1 MKYFQ
6 SFALLLL
13 TIAVA
18 VLFYLHFS
26 AKPAAKK
33 ESVSVKR
40 PAAQTTGEGI
50 RVAYIDL
57 DSIKTQYLYFK
68 LKSEEIEREKQKIDN
83 EIQAALNKL
92 EKDRVDF
99 FKRGASITQIDAENF
114 QRQYQERYQQLGE
127 RRELLLNRHLENQA
141 RALDDIQQKISDYL
155 SEYNKT
161 AKYNFIFST
170 GEGNLTLYHK
180 DSTLNITPQIVEGLN
195 EAYKKS
201 KP

>member
-13 TIAVA
+13 TIAVV
-18 VLFYLHFS
+18 VLFYLQFS
-26 AKPAAKK
+26 GKPTAKK
-33 ESVSVKR
+33 ETVSSTR

-50 RVAYIDL
+50 RIAYIDL

-99 FKRGASITQIDAENF
+99 FKRGASITQIEAENF

-155 SEYNKT
+155 TEYNKL
-161 AKYNFIFST
+161 AKFNFIFST

-195 EAYKKS
+195 ASYKKS

>member
-13 TIAVA
+13 TIAVV
-18 VLFYLHFS
+18 VLFYLQFS
-26 AKPAAKK
+26 AKPTGKK
-33 ESVSVKR
+33 EPVLSARTS
-40 PAAQTTGEGI
+40 AQTTSEGI
-50 RVAYIDL
+50 RIAYIDL

-99 FKRGASITQIDAENF
+99 FKRGASITQIEAENF

-195 EAYKKS
+195 EAYKKA

>member
-26 AKPAAKK
+26 GKPAAKK
-33 ESVSVKR
+33 ENVSAKR

-50 RVAYIDL
+50 RIAYIDL

-170 GEGNLTLYHK
+170 GEGNLTLYYK

>member
-1 MKYFQ
+1 
-6 SFALLLL
+6 
-13 TIAVA
+13 
-18 VLFYLHFS
+18 
-26 AKPAAKK
+26 
-33 ESVSVKR
+33 
-40 PAAQTTGEGI
+40 
-50 RVAYIDL
+50 
-57 DSIKTQYLYFK
+57 
-68 LKSEEIEREKQKIDN
+68 
-83 EIQAALNKL
+83 L